1 MIVIGTFQLKQFRG
15 YVWAIWGLSSVAILY
30 CLFVCGMVFL
40 RLLPIWK
47 RTAMNTF
54 SVAEG
59 QFDDFHDAENLSST
73 AASSSLSASNRNSIS
88 NNNPSDPLNRRVR
101 DSAGSYD
108 RFDDNQGFTKSTGFK
123 KQRMRRKSVVM
134 KKRRELSFAVFRI
147 AMYTTIPIICISMV
161 PIFLSIENVTN
172 EFYITA
178 ILLLQSLCGVLNFL
192 VFIANP
198 VLDPLWRKLIDKLKA
213 KLGGRNGGGG
223 GPDGNNGDGWMA
235 ISGASGSTGQT
246 TDVDIQAPPP
256 ISLKPITRKKEVKF
270 DNTNSSEDSIV

>member
-1 MIVIGTFQLKQFRG
+1 MIIVGTYELNAFRG
-15 YVWAIWGLSSVAILY
+15 YVWLIWGPSSIAILY
-30 CLFVCGMVFL
+30 CLFVCGSVFL

-108 RFDDNQGFTKSTGFK
+108 RFDDNQGFTKSTGLK

-161 PIFLSIENVTN
+161 PIYLSIENVTN
-172 EFYITA
+172 EVYITS
-178 ILLLQSLCGVLNFL
+178 ILVLQSLCGILNFL

-198 VLDPLWRKLIDKLKA
+198 VLDPFWRDFFDKVRA
-213 KLGGRNGGGG
+213 KFENKPNTNETYNGNRWIPVLGN
-223 GPDGNNGDGWMA
+223 
-235 ISGASGSTGQT
+235 SESTERHTFDMGLQ
-246 TDVDIQAPPP
+246 VPPLTN
-256 ISLKPITRKKEVKF
+256 LKPIARNTEVRF
-270 DNTNSSEDSIV
+270 GNINFPEDSIV